1 MTAEPSVG
9 TAPAPAAT
17 AATAR
22 LISRAPARPSALTV
36 TVATAGSVAGLVLLV
51 AIGAWLDQVWLIP
64 PLAASSALVFGAP
77 ALPLAQPRSVVGG
90 QLLSAL
96 TGFAV
101 LAVAGSSAWG
111 AGVAGG
117 LALGVMMLARTPHSP
132 AAATAV
138 IVVAQSP
145 DPLVFL
151 PLLAAASSLLVA
163 VGVATGRLRAATR
176 YPTYWWGGGGGAPPS
191 RYVQDVRFGT
201 AVRPVLRGRTR

>member
-9 TAPAPAAT
+9 TAPAPAPTPAPAPAAPSPAP
-17 AATAR
+17 AATGR
-22 LISRAPARPSALTV
+22 LTGRAPARPPALTV
-36 TVATAGSVAGLVLLV
+36 AVATAGSVAGLVLLV

-151 PLLAAASSLLVA
+151 LLLAAASSLLVA
-163 VGVATGRLRAATR
+163 VGVATSRLRPAAPR
-176 YPTYWWGGGGGAPPS
+176 YPTYWW
-191 RYVQDVRFGT
+191 
-201 AVRPVLRGRTR
+201 

>member
-1 MTAEPSVG
+1 MTAETPVG
-9 TAPAPAAT
+9 TAPTPAVPPQPAPT
-17 AATAR
+17 AAPGR
-22 LISRAPARPSALTV
+22 LSSRAPARPPLLTV
-36 TVATAGSVAGLVLLV
+36 SVATAGSVAGLVLLV
-51 AIGAWLDQVWLIP
+51 AVGAWLDQVWLIP

-145 DPLVFL
+145 DPLLFL
-151 PLLAAASSLLVA
+151 LLLAAASALLVA
-163 VGVATGRLRAATR
+163 VGVATGRLRTATR
-176 YPTYWWGGGGGAPPS
+176 YPAYWW
-191 RYVQDVRFGT
+191 
-201 AVRPVLRGRTR
+201 

>member
-1 MTAEPSVG
+1 MS
-9 TAPAPAAT
+9 
-17 AATAR
+17 
-22 LISRAPARPSALTV
+22 SRAPARPPVLTV
-36 TVATAGSVAGLVLLV
+36 AVATAGSVAGLVLLV

-77 ALPLAQPRSVVGG
+77 SLPLAQPRSVVGG

-101 LAVAGSSAWG
+101 LAVAGSSPWG

-145 DPLVFL
+145 DPAVFL
-151 PLLAAASSLLVA
+151 ALLAAASTLLVA
-163 VGVATGRLRAATR
+163 VGTATGRLRPATR
-176 YPTYWWGGGGGAPPS
+176 YPAYWW
-191 RYVQDVRFGT
+191 
-201 AVRPVLRGRTR
+201 